1 MRFTWFEVAGGIAE
15 AKTEF
20 AAERIPEHTLEKMAG
35 IYVADG
41 VVAIATDTVYGLSA
55 LVDGEGISKVFA
67 AKGRPRDVALP
78 IFAPSVQAALS
89 LCDPSDARSNER
101 LKILGSKFWPGA
113 LTLVMERASTFTAD
127 LGGPD
132 STSVGI
138 RVPRG
143 AVLEQLLDRVGPF
156 VATSANLHGRPPIT
170 RSEEFFGAENA
181 ALMTHLDGILSD
193 SLPPIGT
200 PSTVVDLRGG
210 DVRILRHGA
219 ISAERIRRLLG

>member
-89 LCDPSDARSNER
+89 LCDPGDARSNEL

-132 STSVGI
+132 LTSVGI

-170 RSEEFFGAENA
+170 RFEEFFEAENA
-181 ALMTHLDGILSD
+181 ALMTHVDGILSD

-210 DVRILRHGA
+210 EVRILRHGA